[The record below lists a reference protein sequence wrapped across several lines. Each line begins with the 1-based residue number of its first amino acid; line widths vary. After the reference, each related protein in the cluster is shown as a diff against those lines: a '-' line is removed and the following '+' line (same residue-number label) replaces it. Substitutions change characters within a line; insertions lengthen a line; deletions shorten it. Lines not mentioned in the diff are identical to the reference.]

1 MDRINFY
8 AKKDFDYKTLGFEE
22 NDKEFVLWKNTR
34 RITIK
39 KQENYKMSFNMV
51 DKQTL
56 ALIINME
63 RKGLIEIKTE
73 EIAKPKV
80 CSISVTEKEYETIMK
95 MRENYGK

>member
-1 MDRINFY
+1 MDKITFY

-22 NDKEFVLWKNTR
+22 NDKEFVLWKKTR

-51 DKQTL
+51 DKSIL
-56 ALIINME
+56 EKIVHMAWNY
-63 RKGLIEIKTE
+63 LIEIAHE
-73 EIAKPKV
+73 EKEPKI

-95 MRENYGK
+95 MREKYGK

>member
-8 AKKDFDYKTLGFEE
+8 AKKDFDYKFLGFEE
-22 NDKEFVLWKNTR
+22 DDKEFVLWKKTR

-39 KQENYKMSFNMV
+39 KQDNYKMSFNMI

-73 EIAKPKV
+73 EKAEPRV
-80 CSISVTEKEYETIMK
+80 HSVVLSDSEFKIIMEIRK
-95 MRENYGK
+95 KYGK

>member
-1 MDRINFY
+1 MDKITFY

-22 NDKEFVLWKNTR
+22 NDKEFVLWKKTR

-51 DKQTL
+51 DKSIL
-56 ALIINME
+56 EIIVHMAWNY
-63 RKGLIEIKTE
+63 LIEIARE
-73 EIAKPKV
+73 EKEPKI

-95 MRENYGK
+95 MREKYGK